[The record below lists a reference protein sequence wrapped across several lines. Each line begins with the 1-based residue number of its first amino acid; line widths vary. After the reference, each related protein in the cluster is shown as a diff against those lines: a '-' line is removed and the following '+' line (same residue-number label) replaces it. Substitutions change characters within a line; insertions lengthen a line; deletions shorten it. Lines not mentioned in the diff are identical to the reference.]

1 MARTSTA
8 KADEFNAQQEA
19 LRQQAREGDSNVVDL
34 LSIEERIEADNEY
47 RRKLADTLDMHLDM
61 IELAQERIRALKT
74 EAQANGVIWPAMLAM
89 VKLRRLEFE
98 KREEEIRKAK
108 LEADERRKSA
118 RALGLDRQ
126 LVLFFDEAPA
136 RASAASARE
145 AGLQSARGTPAPA
158 ADDLAII
165 PADEEE
171 LGSDDASLL
180 ARAGIGSV
188 VASDD

>member
-89 VKLRRLEFE
+89 VTSRPTPTM
-98 KREEEIRKAK
+98 AAA
-108 LEADERRKSA
+108 ADRGRSRGNPASA
-118 RALGLDRQ
+118 P
-126 LVLFFDEAPA
+126 APA
-136 RASAASARE
+136 RTETHHSS
-145 AGLQSARGTPAPA
+145 QRGQRRRPSPRTRLRISVATTSTPG
-158 ADDLAII
+158 DL
-165 PADEEE
+165 D
-171 LGSDDASLL
+171 
-180 ARAGIGSV
+180 RV
-188 VASDD
+188 NRV

>member
-61 IELAQERIRALKT
+61 IELAQERIRGLKT

-89 VKLRRLEFE
+89 VKWRRLEAE

-126 LVLFFDEAPA
+126 LALSAP
-136 RASAASARE
+136 SARE
-145 AGLQSARGTPAPA
+145 AWLQSPPGTPAPA
-158 ADDLAII
+158 ADELAII
-165 PADEEE
+165 PPDEEE

>member
-61 IELAQERIRALKT
+61 IEMAQERIRALKT

-89 VKLRRLEFE
+89 VKLRRLEAE

-126 LVLFFDEAPA
+126 LALFFDEAPA
-136 RASAASARE
+136 PAPAPSARE
-145 AGLQSARGTPAPA
+145 AWLQSAPGTPAPA